1 MAEVSTDTSV
11 VTGGTPAT
19 PSPGHAGVNS
29 QVPGATTSVSSV
41 AGATGGIAPGNLV
54 DVAIDEQ
61 LFKFES
67 DDTPLMQLML
77 KAKRVNVNSP
87 EVQHFAIDEPRA
99 SVVTTEACGNG
110 TTETV
115 TLKLATADK
124 KLLNAYTT
132 VLVKGV
138 DGYLADGSTKDT
150 GKDLMLFVT
159 KKSDSGD
166 PVAIAVNGKK
176 TAATDETCLVPTI
189 PAGTELIILSNAM
202 SETQEQVAPDLVV
215 PQPQLVYCQKRGM
228 NSIVSDYFDAQ
239 LKRIPFTHA
248 LIAEAQIRNFKVK
261 GNRTLWASRARK
273 FVIDTPLGPETIY
286 TTEGVRWS
294 IKRHLDHV
302 GKWTFEELIALAK
315 MVFTGE
321 DVPKQVVMLAGK
333 NFIQNI
339 QCIDYSKHPEV
350 NISVKTNPVGWKVTA
365 IHTVFGEFEIKH
377 EPTLDKLGWANS
389 AAIIAYDRLVHYVYS
404 AEHKKSEK
412 VEGREAKREATL
424 VWDALALK
432 GSAHIWIDGEGS
444 CAAAGADTYIL
455 WDSTSAPTA
464 PVAGKVYVLLNDC
477 TAIDEAAVAGTMWV
491 AAASTTGSSTTYTW
505 SEYTGRVTAGS

>member
-1 MAEVSTDTSV
+1 MADVSTDSSV
-11 VTGGTPAT
+11 VVGGTPAT
-19 PSPGHAGVNS
+19 PTSGTAGIQS
-29 QVPGATTSVSSV
+29 QVPGTPTSVSSV
-41 AGATGGIAPGNLV
+41 AGATGGIAPGNLIEA
-54 DVAIDEQ
+54 AIDEQ
-61 LFKFES
+61 LFKFEG

-77 KAKRVNVNSP
+77 FAKRVNVNSP

-99 SVVTTEACGNG
+99 SVTTTEACGNG
-110 TTETV
+110 TTDTV
-115 TLKLATADK
+115 TLKLSNADK

-138 DGYLADGSTKDT
+138 DGYLADGSTKEQ
-150 GKDLMLFVT
+150 GKDLMLFIT
-159 KKSDSGD
+159 KKADNGD

-176 TAATDETCLVPTI
+176 TTPQDENTLVPTI
-189 PAGTELIILSNAM
+189 PAGTELVILGNAM

-215 PQPQLVYCQKRGM
+215 PQPQMVYCQKRGM
-228 NSIVSDYFDAQ
+228 NSVVSDYFDAQ
-239 LKRIPFTHA
+239 LKRIPFTQA

-273 FVIDTPLGPETIY
+273 FVIETPLGPETIY

-294 IKRHLDHV
+294 IKRHLDHI

-432 GSAHIWIDGEGS
+432 GSAHIWIDGEGN
-444 CAAAGADTYIL
+444 CPATGADTFIM
-455 WDSTSAPTA
+455 WDSDSAPAA
-464 PVAGKVYVLLNDC
+464 PVDGKVYVLLSDC
-477 TAIDEAAVAGTMWV
+477 TAINANAVAGTMWV
-491 AAASTTGSSTTYTW
+491 SKTTTASGSSTITW
-505 SEYTGRVTAGS
+505 SEYTGTVTA

>member
-1 MAEVSTDTSV
+1 MAEVSTDTTV
-11 VTGGTPAT
+11 VVGGTPAT
-19 PSPGHAGVNS
+19 PSPGHAGIES

-41 AGATGGIAPGNLV
+41 AGATGGLAPGNLV
-54 DVAIDEQ
+54 ETAIDEQ

-77 KAKRVNVNSP
+77 FAKRVNIDSP

-99 SVVTTEACGNG
+99 TVTTTAACGDG
-110 TTETV
+110 TTDTV
-115 TLKLATADK
+115 TLPLSQADK

-138 DGYLADGSTKDT
+138 DGYLEDGTTVDT

-159 KKSDSGD
+159 KKSDSSD
-166 PVAIAVNGKK
+166 PVAIAVNGSK
-176 TAATDETCLVPTI
+176 TNASDESTLVPTI
-189 PAGTELIILSNAM
+189 PAGTELVILSNAM

-239 LKRIPFTHA
+239 KKRIPFTKA

-261 GNRTLWASRARK
+261 GNRSLWASRARK
-273 FVIDTPLGPETIY
+273 FYIDTPLGPEVVY

-321 DVPKQVVMLAGK
+321 DVPKNVVMLAGK

-350 NISVKTNPVGWKVTA
+350 QITVKTNPVGWKVTA

-377 EPTLDKLGWANS
+377 EPTLDKLGWENS
-389 AAIIAYDRLVHYVYS
+389 AAVIAYDRLVHYVYS
-404 AEHKKSEK
+404 AEHKKNEK

-432 GSAHIWIDGEGS
+432 GSAHIWIDGEGK
-444 CAAAGADTYIL
+444 CAATGTDTFIF
-455 WDSTSAPTA
+455 WDSETAPTD
-464 PVAGKVYVLLNDC
+464 PVAGKVYVLLSDC
-477 TAIDEAAVAGTMWV
+477 TEIDEAAVAGTMWV
-491 AAASTTGSSTTYTW
+491 ATVSEGTTTW
-505 SEYTGRVTAGS
+505 SEYTGSVTAS